1 MGPEFGLKLRGDGV
15 DWAAAPQGSGHARR
29 TGRKPRTNGGP
40 STHTGWE
47 IEQSEW
53 RGHDVYPGD
62 TGVEAV
68 VAVPVDGEPEVSGF
82 AEVSDADLIG
92 RAAGGDARALE
103 ALYDRYSG
111 VVFSFALRLVQDRQ
125 LAEEVLQE
133 VFFRAWQ
140 QGGSFSAQRGSL
152 VTWLLSITHNLAID
166 EIRKRRRRPQ
176 KADSEEPEQVLA
188 AVADTSAAADVEG
201 EVWLGSLRET
211 MREALG
217 QLPPAQREAIEL
229 AYYQGLTQREI
240 SETLG
245 EPLGTIKTRMRLGL
259 QKLREALGSSG
270 VELP

>member
-1 MGPEFGLKLRGDGV
+1 MEATVAMPAEGDRGAPGL
-15 DWAAAPQGSGHARR
+15 
-29 TGRKPRTNGGP
+29 
-40 STHTGWE
+40 
-47 IEQSEW
+47 
-53 RGHDVYPGD
+53 
-62 TGVEAV
+62 
-68 VAVPVDGEPEVSGF
+68 
-82 AEVSDADLIG
+82 AEVGDADLIG

-111 VVFSFALRLVQDRQ
+111 VVFSFALRLVQDRP

-176 KADSEEPEQVLA
+176 KADSEEPELVLA
-188 AVADTSAAADVEG
+188 GVADTSASADVEN
-201 EVWLGSLRET
+201 EVWLGSLRDT
-211 MREALG
+211 VRVALG

-240 SETLG
+240 AEALG